1 MTNAVRFFALSAL
14 IFLSI
19 GLFAQNKFIAGGR
32 IGLGLSQLP
41 ELNESGSITHFAF
54 GGSFNY
60 SFVSW
65 AGISADALFL
75 TTGGTYKGSTMITD
89 PQGFVNEEHYDG
101 DIRFTTLSIPVYPQ
115 LSFGNDDFRILLN
128 GGIATNFNL
137 FASESRDYEND
148 ENNENVDDLVKDILE
163 DYTIVSFAPV
173 YGVGT
178 KFKLDEEEFLQ
189 VDIRASMGLNDLYTT
204 KNNEMPTTFK
214 RNLYTLSVTYF
225 F

>member
-1 MTNAVRFFALSAL
+1 MLIRCLTLVFIVLASLPTNAQS
-14 IFLSI
+14 
-19 GLFAQNKFIAGGR
+19 KFTAGGR

-41 ELNESGSITHFAF
+41 ELNKSKAITHFAF

-60 SFVSW
+60 SFVPW
-65 AGISADALFL
+65 AGVSADALFL
-75 TTGGTYKGSTMITD
+75 TTGGTYKGSTMIVD

-101 DIRFTTLSIPVYPQ
+101 DFRFTTLSIPVYPQ
-115 LSFGNDDFRILLN
+115 LSFGNEDFRVLIN

-148 ENNENVDDLVKDILE
+148 DNNDNVDDLVKDILE
-163 DYTIVSFAPV
+163 DYTVVSFATV
-173 YGVGT
+173 YGLGT
-178 KFKLDEEEFLQ
+178 RFRLKEEEYLQ

-204 KNNEMPTTFK
+204 KNNELPTTFK